1 MHPLN
6 RIFSFLLYL
15 SLSSGSAQFLQAH
28 PIPDLPVF
36 GSFDRNGTSTL
47 LVEVDPRAFSEDPE
61 AEPFLTSLAFAD
73 FNQSKRKQLLEEAQK
88 LVEDS
93 LLIRLHGGDWHLPD
107 LHYRFS
113 ERTSAEVPEGPVL
126 FVEGSAEL
134 TRENQ
139 TTYQIMA
146 KETARLDLIF
156 TNRINGKPN
165 RRVNVLFPGEESF
178 VLPLPPL
185 DDIGAKNPT
194 RTPSRETNS
203 STIAGKASVSDTWST
218 VASFFR
224 QGFVHVLP
232 LGLDHI
238 LFVLGL
244 FLLSRKWKPLLYQ
257 VTCFTVAHTITLGM
271 ATLGWISVPAQVVEP
286 IIAASIAFVA
296 LENIFFPAYHLRRL
310 VVVFFF
316 GLIHGLGFAGAL
328 SDLNL
333 DPSVLLLSLVGF
345 NLGVEGGQLAVI
357 LLSLIG
363 TYRFKDEKSYR
374 RGIVIPGSL
383 LIAGLGI
390 FWTIE
395 RILNS

>member
-1 MHPLN
+1 M
-6 RIFSFLLYL
+6 RIFNFLLFI
-15 SLSSGSAQFLQAH
+15 SLFAGHAQLLLAH

-36 GSFDRNGTSTL
+36 GSFDSNGTSTL

-61 AEPFLTSLAFAD
+61 AEPFLTTLAFAD
-73 FNQSKRKQLLEEAQK
+73 FNQSMHKQLLEEARK

-93 LLIRLHGGDWHLPD
+93 LLIRLNGNDWHLPD
-107 LHYRFS
+107 LQYRFS
-113 ERTSAEVPEGPVL
+113 ERNTAEVPEGPVL

-134 TRENQ
+134 VRQ
-139 TTYQIMA
+139 RQATYQIMA

-156 TNRINGKPN
+156 TNRINGTPH

-185 DDIGAKNPT
+185 DGNGAKNPAMKP
-194 RTPSRETNS
+194 RRDIAS
-203 STIAGKASVSDTWST
+203 STPTGEAYASSDTWST
-218 VASFFR
+218 IASFFS
-224 QGFVHVLP
+224 QCFVHVLP

-244 FLLSRKWKPLLYQ
+244 FLLSRKWKTLLYQ
-257 VTCFTVAHTITLGM
+257 VTCFTVAHTLTLGM

-296 LENIFFPAYHLRRL
+296 MENIFFPAYHPRRL

-363 TYRFKDEKSYR
+363 TYRFKDENSYR
-374 RGIVIPGSL
+374 KGIVIPGSL
-383 LIAGLGI
+383 LIAGFGI

-395 RILNS
+395 RILFG

>member
-1 MHPLN
+1 MHSLK
-6 RIFSFLLYL
+6 RIFVFFIFL
-15 SLSSGSAQFLQAH
+15 SLFTGPALLAH

-36 GSFDRNGTSTL
+36 GSFDVNGTSSL
-47 LVEVDPRAFSEDPE
+47 LVEVDPRAFAEDPE
-61 AEPFLTSLAFAD
+61 AEPFLTTLAFAD
-73 FNQSKRKQLLEEAQK
+73 FNQSMRKQLLEEARK

-93 LLIRLHGGDWHLPD
+93 LLIRLNGNDWHLPD
-107 LHYRFS
+107 LQYRFS
-113 ERTSAEVPEGPVL
+113 ERNTTEVPEGPVL
-126 FVEGSAEL
+126 FVEGSTEL
-134 TRENQ
+134 IRENQ
-139 TTYQIMA
+139 ATYQIMA

-156 TNRINGKPN
+156 TNRINGTPH

-178 VLPLPPL
+178 ILPLPPL
-185 DDIGAKNPT
+185 GDNWPKNLAGEASKAVASSNQVVQAY
-194 RTPSRETNS
+194 PS
-203 STIAGKASVSDTWST
+203 SDTWST

-296 LENIFFPAYHLRRL
+296 LENLFFPAYHPRRL

-333 DPSVLLLSLVGF
+333 DPSLLILSLVGF

-357 LLSLIG
+357 LLSLLG

-374 RGIVIPGSL
+374 KGIVIPGSL
-383 LIAGLGI
+383 LIAGFGI

-395 RILNS
+395 RILNG